1 MESKTDKVNKKLDII
16 YNDLLE
22 LINHFN
28 QVGNDAETMQI
39 FKIDKIAHL
48 AHELQKIVRL

>member
-1 MESKTDKVNKKLDII
+1 MESKGEKVNEKLETI